1 MVPKIEKVTE
11 PLKLG
16 EGPCWDHKKKCLY
29 FAGMV
34 EQNIHRYDPRT
45 KEHTKAHVGDGNVS
59 MVVPVKNTDDKFV
72 VSLNRSVCIVTWDG
86 KSDKVK
92 DIKKIAEV
100 EEGTPHVFNDGKC
113 DHTGRLWI
121 GTMGKAANDLEIPDK
136 KGALYSIQKKTVKCH
151 RTEVGI
157 ANGLAFDSKRNK
169 MYYIDSY
176 AYTIDQYDIDFTT
189 GTLSNLQHIFTSKT
203 HGMEKFLLDGMTID
217 TNGNL
222 WIAVFGGSRVTSVIF
237 GGENLDELY
246 VTSARFSKTAGALEG
261 CVFRVTGIN
270 AKGLP
275 SDEFIE

>member
-1 MVPKIEKVTE
+1 
-11 PLKLG
+11 
-16 EGPCWDHKKKCLY
+16 
-29 FAGMV
+29 MV

-222 WIAVFGGSRVTSVIF
+222 WIAVFGGSRVIQIDPRVPEKILQSIEMPVPQVTSVIF